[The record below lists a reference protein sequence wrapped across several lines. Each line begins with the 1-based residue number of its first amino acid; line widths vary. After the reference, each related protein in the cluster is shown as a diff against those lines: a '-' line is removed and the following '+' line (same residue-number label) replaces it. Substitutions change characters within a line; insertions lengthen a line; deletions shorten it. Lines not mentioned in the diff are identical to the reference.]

1 MRLRSLREDD
11 RIWGPTQL
19 HMAIQLSLSQAQ
31 AVQLYDILTSHKKQ
45 LNNLL
50 EQRIDKLIDSDAK
63 GGFDES
69 DANLIYSYGKM
80 AAKAEALKELLDE
93 SGVDISKSVFKDDW
107 LEVATADLQ
116 QVWDQGLASRNVQ
129 PHAVPRTVHPKT
141 WQA

>member
-1 MRLRSLREDD
+1 
-11 RIWGPTQL
+11 
-19 HMAIQLSLSQAQ
+19 MAIQLSLSQAQ

-93 SGVDISKSVFKDDW
+93 SGVDLSKSVFKDD
-107 LEVATADLQ
+107 
-116 QVWDQGLASRNVQ
+116 
-129 PHAVPRTVHPKT
+129 
-141 WQA
+141 